1 MAPLDDSKL
10 HPGANAQFMPF
21 ASRRSTVYST
31 KGMIATS
38 QPLATLAG
46 LEILNKGGNAA
57 DAAVATAAAM
67 NVCEPTATGEPGPP
81 LTES

>member
-1 MAPLDDSKL
+1 MAPLDLSKL
-10 HPGANAQFMPF
+10 HPGANPQFMPF
-21 ASRRSTVYST
+21 GSRRSTVFSA

-38 QPLATLAG
+38 QPLAAQAG

-67 NVCEPTATGEPGPP
+67 NVCEPTATGECRRQW
-81 LTES
+81 